1 MAAKKVGTLIR
12 EARLEAGY
20 TQEQL
25 ARKVKG
31 LTANDI
37 SKAER
42 GEKDLTK
49 EQLKKIAL
57 ATGVTQSSLL
67 NAPKGGSSSS
77 SSKKKT
83 TTSSAS
89 KKKTTSSTGTS
100 MKVTATERKLVE
112 LYREADSDR
121 KKMAMNVLKGE
132 SNTFD
137 GFLGNLIDGAIDALK
152 K

>member
-1 MAAKKVGTLIR
+1 MAAKKVGTLNR

-137 GFLGNLIDGAIDALK
+137 GFLGNLIDGALDALK

>member
-25 ARKVKG
+25 ARKVKD

-89 KKKTTSSTGTS
+89 KKTTSSTGTS

-137 GFLGNLIDGAIDALK
+137 GFLGNLIDGALDALK

>member
-25 ARKVKG
+25 ARKVKD

-137 GFLGNLIDGAIDALK
+137 GFQGNLIDGALDALK

>member
-137 GFLGNLIDGAIDALK
+137 GFLGNLIDGALDALRK
-152 K
+152 

>member
-12 EARLEAGY
+12 EARQDAGL
-20 TQEQL
+20 TQAEL

-31 LTANDI
+31 GLTASDI

-42 GEKDLTK
+42 GEKDLTQ
-49 EQLKKIAL
+49 EQLKKIAK

-77 SSKKKT
+77 KKSTSSKKKT
-83 TTSSAS
+83 TTSKS
-89 KKKTTSSTGTS
+89 GT
-100 MKVTATERKLVE
+100 MKVTATERRLVE

-132 SNTFD
+132 SSTMD
-137 GFLGNLIDGAIDALK
+137 GLLGSLIDGAIDALK

>member
-25 ARKVKG
+25 ARKVKD

-137 GFLGNLIDGAIDALK
+137 GFLGNLIDGALDALK

>member
-137 GFLGNLIDGAIDALK
+137 GFLGNLIDGALDALK

>member
-83 TTSSAS
+83 STSSAS

-137 GFLGNLIDGAIDALK
+137 GFLGNLIDGALDALK

>member
-57 ATGVTQSSLL
+57 ATGVTRSSLL

-137 GFLGNLIDGAIDALK
+137 GFQGNLIDGALDALK

>member
-49 EQLKKIAL
+49 EQLKKIAI

-77 SSKKKT
+77 KKKT
-83 TTSSAS
+83 TTSSSS
-89 KKKTTSSTGTS
+89 KKKTSGSTTGTS
-100 MKVTATERKLVE
+100 MKVSATERRLVE

-132 SNTFD
+132 SSTFD
-137 GFLGNLIDGAIDALK
+137 GFLGNLIDGALDALK

>member
-100 MKVTATERKLVE
+100 MKVTAMERKLVE
-112 LYREADSDR
+112 LYRESDSDR

>member
-137 GFLGNLIDGAIDALK
+137 GILGNLIDGALDALK

>member
-1 MAAKKVGTLIR
+1 
-12 EARLEAGY
+12 
-20 TQEQL
+20 
-25 ARKVKG
+25 
-31 LTANDI
+31 
-37 SKAER
+37 
-42 GEKDLTK
+42 
-49 EQLKKIAL
+49 
-57 ATGVTQSSLL
+57 
-67 NAPKGGSSSS
+67 
-77 SSKKKT
+77 
-83 TTSSAS
+83 
-89 KKKTTSSTGTS
+89 